1 VLLSDTPGFLVGVK
15 AEEMGVSGRIVTQWN
30 ALGMATVP
38 KISVLLRKGYGG
50 AYFSLGAPGM
60 GMDFNY
66 AWPTADMGF
75 VAPEVAANIA
85 HARRIAQS
93 ANPDAM
99 RAQLT
104 EELRL
109 ASEPWRA
116 AGAHYLHDIIRPRD
130 TRAALLASLAI
141 ARGNRGG
148 FSERRLAN
156 WPTSY

>member
-1 VLLSDTPGFLVGVK
+1 
-15 AEEMGVSGRIVTQWN
+15 MGVSGRIVTQWS

-66 AWPTADMGF
+66 AWPSADMGF
-75 VAPEVAANIA
+75 VAPEVAVNIA

-93 ANPDAM
+93 DDPEAM
-99 RAQLT
+99 RAELT
-104 EELRL
+104 DELRR
-109 ASEPWRA
+109 ASEPWGA
-116 AGAHYLHDIIRPRD
+116 AGKNYLHDIIRPRD
-130 TRAALLASLAI
+130 TRATLLASLEI
-141 ARGNRGG
+141 ARGSRGG

-156 WPTSY
+156 WPTTF